1 MLQKKLETFLKK
13 KTNKKISKNTNLIT
27 SEILD
32 SYSIIELV
40 SYIEDEL
47 KLKCPMNKISTANF
61 NNLTL
66 IVKFLKKFNKKLF
79 R

>member
-1 MLQKKLETFLKK
+1 MLLKKIENFVKK
-13 KTNKKISKNTNLIT
+13 KTNKKLSKNTNLIT

-66 IVKFLKKFNKKLF
+66 IIKFLEKFNKKVT
-79 R
+79 

>member
-1 MLQKKLETFLKK
+1 MLQKKLESFIKK
-13 KTNKKISKNTNLIT
+13 KINKKFSKNTNLIT

-40 SYIEDEL
+40 SYIEDDL
-47 KLKCPMNKISTANF
+47 KLKCPMNKISSANF

-66 IVKFLKKFNKKLF
+66 IEKFVKKYNKKVI
-79 R
+79 

>member
-1 MLQKKLETFLKK
+1 MLQKKLEYFIKK
-13 KTNKKISKNTNLIT
+13 KINKKFSKTTNLIT

-32 SYSIIELV
+32 SFSIIELV

-61 NNLTL
+61 NNLVL
-66 IVKFLKKFNKKLF
+66 IEKFLKKYNKKVI
-79 R
+79 

>member
-1 MLQKKLETFLKK
+1 MLLKKIENFVKK
-13 KTNKKISKNTNLIT
+13 KTNKKFSKNTNLIT

-66 IVKFLKKFNKKLF
+66 IIKFLEKFNKKVT
-79 R
+79 